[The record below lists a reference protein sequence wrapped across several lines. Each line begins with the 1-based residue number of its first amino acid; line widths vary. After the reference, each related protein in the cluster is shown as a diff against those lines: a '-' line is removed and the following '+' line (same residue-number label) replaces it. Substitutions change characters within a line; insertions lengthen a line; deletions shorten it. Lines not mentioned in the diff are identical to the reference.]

1 MRMKGSGLMEE
12 FLPLCSTTHTS
23 HLGTEKTPRGFFFK
37 PQTRRNPNT
46 TTEHESST
54 NKETAGVS
62 SVPEEDCYHLSREIR
77 KRSFLKKK
85 CFSSSSSS
93 SSWGLDLSRPPTSN
107 PQKPKS
113 VKIQNPITTADL
125 L

>member
-1 MRMKGSGLMEE
+1 MKGCGLMEE

-46 TTEHESST
+46 
-54 NKETAGVS
+54 N
-62 SVPEEDCYHLSREIR
+62 SVPEEDCYHLPREIR

-85 CFSSSSSS
+85 CFFSSSSS
-93 SSWGLDLSRPPTSN
+93 SSWGLNLSRPPTSN

-113 VKIQNPITTADL
+113 VKIQNPITKADL